1 MNETITLEVTKDQKE
16 ILMRGLRFVRSQILL
31 DINDLPDNESD
42 EKRRA
47 DARRVA
53 ELTEHLNRAPVM
65 AH

>member
-53 ELTEHLNRAPVM
+53 ELTERLNRAPVM